1 MSGLRPIMAK
11 RAAAS
16 KAFAVRNR
24 HVRVMAGA
32 TLARTEGRN
41 IGQND
46 SRNAKPGAPDSHAAN
61 PIPVCS
67 HRER

>member
-1 MSGLRPIMAK
+1 MSGLKLIMANP
-11 RAAAS
+11 ATAS

-24 HVRVMAGA
+24 HVRVTAGA
-32 TLARTEGRN
+32 TLERTEARN

-46 SRNAKPGAPDSHAAN
+46 SRNAKWDAPDSHAAN